1 MAFTNQFDTTG
12 GGVPGMGDA
21 FITTPISGIDP
32 IAQIIQ
38 NGAQRRQ
45 EREKQRQEQLK
56 QQEDIF
62 KGINLGSDKYWV
74 DKDAEYF
81 HGPEGAVPK
90 LLEEVK
96 KAYIAGNGK
105 LNPLDYAKFQQSISK
120 LQADAAQSL
129 KDRDV
134 YTKSIEAFRNPKS
147 NYDVDKSLEL
157 ANGFAGAP
165 LGQRD
170 VNNLAGVAKQID
182 PIQHLNKNF
191 GPAILKNIA
200 PYVKVFDDK
209 DQQAKAQEQ
218 IDGTYAAWKPGMIS
232 SLVAQGMEPDEALKA
247 VEDYG
252 ATIRGN
258 AGYTDRL
265 DKQQTLDQ
273 DKLDW
278 QKTYQKNHMANEDAR
293 TDIMRQ
299 RLTIAQQ
306 LKDLQI
312 SKSGLTGNIEDPTGV
327 VEFSQALATKT
338 PEAISRLNSIPVQSI
353 ETDEITGK
361 PKLAYS
367 NNDAHVVKG
376 SELSDTRNQFGDS
389 FDPNKEYIV
398 VTYNAPI
405 SDKGNKLIIPVGG
418 DDNNVKTITQS
429 LIARGYNDEVL
440 HKKNTRYNNPNDAYS
455 NNKSGSSSY
464 SKTQKSSSSKQS
476 GSVATVN
483 KNVIYSKSKSGKP
496 IYSEDG
502 GKTWKYK

>member
-81 HGPEGAVPK
+81 HGPQGAVPK

-96 KAYIAGNGK
+96 KAYIAGKGK
-105 LNPLDYAKFQQSISK
+105 LNPLDYARFQQSISK

-147 NYDVDKSLEL
+147 NYDVDKSLEM

-170 VNNLAGVAKQID
+170 VNNLAGAAKQID

-258 AGYTDRL
+258 AGYTP
-265 DKQQTLDQ
+265 KTANQKAYQ
-273 DKLDW
+273 DATTKLKGD
-278 QKTYQKNHMANEDAR
+278 
-293 TDIMRQ
+293 
-299 RLTIAQQ
+299 
-306 LKDLQI
+306 
-312 SKSGLTGNIEDPTGV
+312 
-327 VEFSQALATKT
+327 ALAEQKRHHKVL
-338 PEAISRLNSIPVQSI
+338 ESLGWGRLGVSQRNATVN
-353 ETDEITGK
+353 EK
-361 PKLAYS
+361 KLANSTTQPADIRALVDAAAKGDQNAIELLNIS
-367 NNDAHVVKG
+367 NKYA
-376 SELSDTRNQFGDS
+376 GDS
-389 FDPNKEYIV
+389 EKIIKV
-398 VTYNAPI
+398 VNG
-405 SDKGNKLIIPVGG
+405 DGRKLINPATGIEYTADPKQKFIVLEDEKSKEIRWQPTHDEALQQFTDGKFGQAVNKYIQVDETSVKSVKPVAFGTKDQPTVG
-418 DDNNVKTITQS
+418 S
-429 LIARGYNDEVL
+429 
-440 HKKNTRYNNPNDAYS
+440 KN
-455 NNKSGSSSY
+455 
-464 SKTQKSSSSKQS
+464 SSSSSTKNNTTNTKTTTTTQKGTAPEEERYILNGKAYKKSALIKQ
-476 GSVATVN
+476 GYDIT
-483 KNVIYSKSKSGKP
+483 KLQ
-496 IYSEDG
+496 
-502 GKTWKYK
+502 KYK